1 MSRKK
6 FEFKPDRDG
15 INLANKL
22 YLTAQQRKKIL
33 KWGLYAVSC
42 VIAMI
47 LQDSML
53 AKVRLLGMGAMLDL
67 TPCLMVLICIIEGA
81 ERGGMFVLWCSV
93 FYVLSGTAPGPYCV
107 LFLTVYSMLA
117 ALLRENFLRRS
128 FSSNWLC
135 AWIALLAYE
144 MSVFLMGVFQGH
156 TYPGRYDVFLAT
168 AVVGGA
174 IVPLLYPQMGW
185 IGKIGGETW
194 KE

>member
-15 INLANKL
+15 VNLANKIH
-22 YLTAQQRKKIL
+22 LTPQQRKKLL
-33 KWGLYAVSC
+33 KWTLYAISC
-42 VIAMI
+42 VIALT

-53 AKVRLLGMGAMLDL
+53 ARVRLFGGAIDL
-67 TPCLMVLICIIEGA
+67 APCAMVLICILEGA
-81 ERGGMFVLWCSV
+81 ESGGMFVLCSSV

-107 LFLTVYSMLA
+107 VFLTAYSIFA
-117 ALLRENFLRRS
+117 ALFRENFLRRS

-135 AWIALLAYE
+135 ASMALIAYE

-156 TYPGRYDVFLAT
+156 TYLERYEVFLITGLLGA
-168 AVVGGA
+168 A

-185 IGKIGGETW
+185 IGKIGGESW